1 MRQDRQLDGIE
12 RGLGTLQEIGLA
24 MGQALEHQDVL
35 TDAIVE
41 KVSSIE
47 LLTVLTVWGHTL
59 DPTRE
64 TEDSLLDTLPHLVAL
79 RQWQVV
85 SSQTAARFEVYTPH
99 KM

>member
-41 KVSSIE
+41 KVRPFYCSR
-47 LLTVLTVWGHTL
+47 V
-59 DPTRE
+59 P
-64 TEDSLLDTLPHLVAL
+64 
-79 RQWQVV
+79 
-85 SSQTAARFEVYTPH
+85 
-99 KM
+99 